1 MLESDLCLRLDSSQ
15 PSRLNLPHGT
25 FPPTTTVL
33 RGHFSRLHNC
43 CEPVRIDM
51 PISLDSS
58 NEAGSL
64 IAYANAS
71 QGKRRKIER
80 PDKQDV
86 SKAVNGLS
94 KEERRLAKK
103 ARKATGRAETKDDK
117 ADMTGKSRYTFN
129 LSILGPCSGYAQ
141 TDLQRPMPRKLPGGP
156 RRGSMAKLMTLPRNC
171 RTVSMK

>member
-1 MLESDLCLRLDSSQ
+1 
-15 PSRLNLPHGT
+15 
-25 FPPTTTVL
+25 
-33 RGHFSRLHNC
+33 
-43 CEPVRIDM
+43 M

-103 ARKATGRAETKDDK
+103 ARKATDQAERKDDK
-117 ADMTGKSRYTFN
+117 ADVTGKSRYTFN
-129 LSILGPCSGYAQ
+129 LPNLGTMLRYVP
-141 TDLQRPMPRKLPGGP
+141 TDLQRPVPRKLPGGP
-156 RRGSMAKLMTLPRNC
+156 RRGSMVKMMTLSQKY